1 MQPVPGACDD
11 ERVRL
16 QACLNGAR
24 RPADHPRLP
33 VTPGAL
39 AEAAVAAVAAG
50 ADALHVHVR
59 GDDGAESYEPAA
71 VAATLGA
78 LRAAVDVPVGVS
90 TGAWVVPDPV
100 ARADLISRWTVVPDF
115 ASVNFVEAGAAE
127 VASVLLERGVGVE
140 AGLWNADAARAL
152 VASGLADRCVR
163 LLLEPVDADLGAAE
177 ATLAA
182 LLDAVDGVAPGA
194 PRLLHGF
201 GATTWPILR
210 RAGALGLASRIGLED
225 TLTLPDGTPAPD
237 NAALVAVGRA
247 LLDN

>member
-1 MQPVPGACDD
+1 M
-11 ERVRL
+11 RL

-33 VTPGAL
+33 VTPAAI
-39 AEAAVAAVAAG
+39 AEAAVDAVGAG

-59 GDDGAESYEPAA
+59 GDDGAESYEPAS

-78 LRAAVDVPVGVS
+78 LRGAVDVPVGVS
-90 TGAWVVPDPV
+90 TGAWVVPDPL
-100 ARADLISRWTVVPDF
+100 ARADLISRWEVRPDF
-115 ASVNFVEAGAAE
+115 ASVNFSEAGAAE
-127 VASVLLERGVGVE
+127 VAALLVARGVGVE
-140 AGLWNADAARAL
+140 AGLWNAAAARAL

-163 LLLEPVDADLGAAE
+163 LLLEPIDQDLDAAE
-177 ATLAA
+177 ATLTD
-182 LLDAVDGVAPGA
+182 LLDVVDGVAPRV

-225 TLTLPDGTPAPD
+225 TLTLPDGTVALD
-237 NAALVAVGRA
+237 NAALVTAGRL
-247 LLDN
+247 LLDA